1 MRWMLVL
8 LLSLLTAY
16 AFTAEENE
24 VPYWVMAGILK
35 QETRSTYGDNGLT
48 INYVD
53 QRRGAAGERGPFQM
67 TYIAWKQIR
76 QPGERF
82 ADLSTDMQY
91 AEQAAM
97 RYLLWLYNGPAR
109 KSWPHAIQGYNAGPG
124 KLNFKYYANVV
135 AKARRLGF
143 DVVQE
148 N

>member
-8 LLSLLTAY
+8 LLSLVCCAMY
-16 AFTAEENE
+16 SQENE

-35 QETRSTYGDNGLT
+35 QETRSTYEDNGLT

-53 QRRGAAGERGPFQM
+53 RRRGADGERGPFQM

-82 ADLSTDMQY
+82 ADLSTDMMY
-91 AEQAAM
+91 AEQCAM

-109 KSWPHAIQGYNAGPG
+109 KSWAHAIQGYNAGPG

-143 DVVQE
+143 DIVQE